1 MTPEEAK
8 AKAEAFNTKLEGI
21 EQAMTKAAT
30 KEEIEAV
37 TKTISELKTEMEG
50 LNKSE
55 QIEALEASVKEQGD
69 ALTVLRTKGGANNP
83 KTLAEEIKENK
94 DILMGLATKAKNTSV
109 VVKADTNRASIANN
123 AQATELSEIGQL
135 AHRRLS
141 MYDAFNKIPVRE
153 SNNNGTIRYYDWDED
168 TIVRASAMVAEGATF
183 PESTAK
189 WKTVTIDLK
198 KVGDTLP
205 VTEEFFE
212 DEAMF
217 AAELNQ
223 FLTTNV
229 ELTVDN
235 QIANGDGT
243 GQNLKGL
250 FASVGAY
257 TPVASGIT
265 DASIYDLI
273 PKVCETI
280 TTVGGSKYQPNV
292 CFMNKADINKMK
304 LKKDANN
311 NYVMPPFVSRDG
323 AVVDGV
329 TVIESNVVTANS
341 LVIGDNRFAR
351 IYEKTGI
358 ELSQGEVNA
367 QFTSDEKT
375 LKARKRLLFLI
386 READAGG
393 WAKVTSISGAL
404 TTLAS

>member
-1 MTPEEAK
+1 MTPEQAQE
-8 AKAEAFNTKLEGI
+8 KAEAFETQLRETKSAI
-21 EQAMTKAAT
+21 EKAAT
-30 KEEIEAV
+30 KEDIAAIKSNLDEMQE
-37 TKTISELKTEMEG
+37 KFNGLDHSELIKSMQETIKTQGESITAMKTKATAQEG
-50 LNKSE
+50 TPLPE
-55 QIEALEASVKEQGD
+55 QIKESKD
-69 ALTVLRTKGGANNP
+69 ALR
-83 KTLAEEIKENK
+83 
-94 DILMGLATKAKNTSV
+94 GLATKSANSNV
-109 VVKADTNRASIANN
+109 VLKADTNRASVANN
-123 AQATELSEIGQL
+123 AQATELSTIGQL

-141 MYDAFNKIPVRE
+141 MYDAFNKIPVSE

-168 TIVRASAMVAEGATF
+168 TIARAAATVAEGAAF

-198 KVGDTLP
+198 KIGDTLP

-212 DEAMF
+212 DDAMF

-229 ELTVDN
+229 DLTVDD

-243 GQNLKGL
+243 GNNLTGL
-250 FASVGAY
+250 VASVGAY

-265 DASIYDLI
+265 DASIYDLV
-273 PKVCETI
+273 PKVCENI
-280 TTVGGSKYQPNV
+280 TVTGGSKYTPNV
-292 CFMNKADINKMK
+292 AFMNKADINLMK

-329 TVIESNVVTANS
+329 TVVEANVITANTM
-341 LVIGDNRFAR
+341 VIGDSRFAR

-358 ELSQGEVNA
+358 ELSQGMVNA
-367 QFTSDEKT
+367 QFTSDEMT

-393 WAKVTSISGAL
+393 WKKVTSISAAL